1 MTSKLEPHSYSRK
14 NMARAYLLAMWCPV
28 PRRRESHAGSR
39 MELENLADDGCQGKG
54 TSGDPARPK
63 VPMRRRGADC
73 LVVAMKRGNARRA
86 NGAGHRRW
94 KEANRQREELQVPT
108 EGGSLRPVAR
118 AG

>member
-1 MTSKLEPHSYSRK
+1 
-14 NMARAYLLAMWCPV
+14 MARTYLLAMWCPV
-28 PRRRESHAGSR
+28 QRRRESHAGSCT
-39 MELENLADDGCQGKG
+39 ELENLADDAKGKG
-54 TSGDPARPK
+54 ASGNPTRSK

-86 NGAGHRRW
+86 KRAGHRRW
-94 KEANRQREELQVPT
+94 AGANCKREELQVLT

>member
-1 MTSKLEPHSYSRK
+1 
-14 NMARAYLLAMWCPV
+14 MARTYLLAMWCPV
-28 PRRRESHAGSR
+28 QRRRESHAGSCT
-39 MELENLADDGCQGKG
+39 ELENLADDAKGKG

-63 VPMRRRGADC
+63 VPKRRRGADC

-86 NGAGHRRW
+86 KGAGHRRW
-94 KEANRQREELQVPT
+94 EGANRQREELQVPT